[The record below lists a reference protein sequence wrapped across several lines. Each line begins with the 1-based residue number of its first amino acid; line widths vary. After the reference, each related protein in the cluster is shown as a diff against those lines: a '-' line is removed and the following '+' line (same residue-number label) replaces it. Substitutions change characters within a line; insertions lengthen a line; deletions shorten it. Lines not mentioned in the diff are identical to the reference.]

1 MRALLIG
8 VIGSLA
14 LASVAGCS
22 TWEFYKVNIRQ
33 GNYIDQ
39 AMVSSLAPGMTRQ
52 QVMFIMGTPLLTDPF
67 HQDRWDYYYSFSE
80 GGKPVEQR
88 HVKLYFQGDTLSR
101 VEGSLN
107 PVSP

>member
-1 MRALLIG
+1 
-8 VIGSLA
+8 
-14 LASVAGCS
+14 
-22 TWEFYKVNIRQ
+22 
-33 GNYIDQ
+33 
-39 AMVSSLAPGMTRQ
+39 MVSSLAPGMTRQ

-88 HVKLYFQGDTLSR
+88 YVKLYFQGDTLSR